1 MVHPK
6 IKQKQL
12 VNKFNIPNL
21 VKNSDLNTTLA
32 ALAIKPEL
40 KAKQNKIFKLQTHLL
55 CYFLGT
61 NLV

>member
-21 VKNSDLNTTLA
+21 VKNSDLNATLA

-40 KAKQNKIFKLQTHLL
+40 KAEQNKIFKLQTHLL